1 MFSYFINKTM
11 SGTVATLH
19 PFYFIFF
26 FYFFFYFF
34 FLPLIFYES
43 LEDFLDVHF
52 FSNHIL
58 FSICNFF
65 ISFLLLFSWDWST
78 FDFFLIFD
86 TLYSIEFYSAPFKSI
101 QFSIVFCSYLFNSIE
116 FQSAHRDDNLNMN
129 SFIFILTS

>member
-1 MFSYFINKTM
+1 MFSYFINKTK

-19 PFYFIFF
+19 PFYFI
-26 FYFFFYFF
+26 FFFYFF

-52 FSNHIL
+52 FFKSYFI
-58 FSICNFF
+58 FYCNFF
-65 ISFLLLFSWDWST
+65 ILFLLLFSWDCST

-101 QFSIVFCSYLFNSIE
+101 QFSIVFCSYLFISIE

-129 SFIFILTS
+129 SFIFVLTS